1 MVNAAD
7 TTFLSQVLTRRR
19 HSLDGFVSF
28 EERSVM
34 LAWLKSFI
42 ADRTANVALGFAI
55 VVTPLVAGVGGAL
68 DYTRTYTI
76 GAEIQGA
83 LDTGVLA
90 AASLSQTRDP
100 EEVVRAYIE
109 AAIAEHEGVIE
120 NLVVTVTPNVALN
133 ARDVRAQALVTV
145 PTVLL
150 GVAGIDRLRMTREAE
165 ATEQVRNLE
174 IALVLDVSGSMSGSK
189 IAALRDA
196 ATEFVQVVMA
206 GQVSDM
212 TSVSIIPYNGGVR
225 LPDYVNNQ
233 LITGSN
239 PNRTGC
245 PEYGHDHPVTL
256 DPPANSLDWLV
267 WRGNDQVGSRSSAF
281 CPESDE
287 AAVFLRNNQTDLT
300 DLIATLD
307 AGGNT
312 GLDVATAWGARALD
326 PVWRGR
332 LGGDFPDRPVD
343 YDDPSTIKALV
354 VMTDGAATAQIRNA
368 WDDDEDE
375 WDNYNLYPSSTSR
388 ANMAQACDEAEAR
401 GVDVYTI
408 AFQLSGSTNRDLM
421 RNCASHPDN
430 YFEVENM
437 DIAVAFSAIAADLN
451 TLRLSR

>member
-1 MVNAAD
+1 MFARLGKFFAD
-7 TTFLSQVLTRRR
+7 RAGNVA
-19 HSLDGFVSF
+19 VSF
-28 EERSVM
+28 
-34 LAWLKSFI
+34 AI
-42 ADRTANVALGFAI
+42 A
-55 VVTPLVAGVGGAL
+55 VTPLVAGVGGAV
-68 DYTRTYTI
+68 DYTRTFTI
-76 GAEIQGA
+76 GAEIQSA

-90 AASLSQTRDP
+90 AASLSQTREP
-100 EEVVRAYIE
+100 EEVVRAYVE
-109 AAIAEHEGVIE
+109 AAIAEHDGVIE
-120 NLVVTVTPNVALN
+120 NLVVTVTPNVAIN
-133 ARDVRAQALVTV
+133 ARDVHAEAEVTV

-150 GVAGIDRLRMTREAE
+150 GVAGIQRLRLNRESE

-174 IALVLDVSGSMSGSK
+174 IALVLDVSGSMWGSK
-189 IAALRDA
+189 IDALQDA

-206 GQVSDM
+206 GEVSDM
-212 TSVSIIPYNGGVR
+212 TSISIIPYNGGVR

-233 LITGSN
+233 LISGSN
-239 PNRTGC
+239 PNRAGC
-245 PEYGHDHPVTL
+245 PEYGHDHPVSL
-256 DPPANSLDWLV
+256 EPPANGLDWLQ
-267 WRGNDQVGSRSSAF
+267 WRGNDQVGSRSSSF

-287 AAVFLRNNQTDLT
+287 AAVFLRNNQTDLI

-312 GLDVATAWGARALD
+312 GLDIATAWGARALD

-332 LGGDFPDRPVD
+332 LGGNFPDRPVD

-354 VMTDGAATAQIRNA
+354 VMTDGAATAQIRNY
-368 WDDDEDE
+368 WDDDDDR
-375 WDNYNLYPSSTSR
+375 WWNYNMYSASTAR

-408 AFQLSGSTNRDLM
+408 AFQLNGTTNRNLM

>member
-1 MVNAAD
+1 MFACLGQFFAD
-7 TTFLSQVLTRRR
+7 RA
-19 HSLDGFVSF
+19 GNIAVSF
-28 EERSVM
+28 
-34 LAWLKSFI
+34 AI
-42 ADRTANVALGFAI
+42 A
-55 VVTPLVAGVGGAL
+55 VTPLVAGIGGAL

-76 GAEIQGA
+76 GAEIQSA

-90 AASLSQTRDP
+90 AASLSQTREP
-100 EEVVRAYIE
+100 EEVVRAYVE

-120 NLVVTVTPNVALN
+120 DLVVTVTPNVAIN
-133 ARDVRAQALVTV
+133 ARDVHAEAQVTV

-150 GVAGIDRLRMTREAE
+150 GVAGIQRLSLTRMSE

-174 IALVLDVSGSMSGSK
+174 IALVLDVSGSMWGSK
-189 IAALRDA
+189 IEALRDA

-206 GQVSDM
+206 GDVSDM
-212 TSVSIIPYNGGVR
+212 TSISIIPYNGGVR

-233 LITGSN
+233 LVSGSN
-239 PNRTGC
+239 ADRSGC
-245 PEYGHDHPVTL
+245 PEYGHGHPVSL
-256 DPPANSLDWLV
+256 EPPANGLDWLE
-267 WRGNDQVGSRSSAF
+267 WRGNDQTGSRSSSF

-287 AAVFLRNNQTDLT
+287 VAVFLRNNQIELT
-300 DLIATLD
+300 NLIATLD

-312 GLDVATAWGARALD
+312 GLDIATAWGARALD

-332 LGGDFPDRPVD
+332 LGGDFADRPVD

-354 VMTDGAATAQIRNA
+354 VMTDGAATAQIRNY
-368 WDDDEDE
+368 WDHDDDR
-375 WDNYNLYPSSTSR
+375 WRNYNLYSASTARS
-388 ANMAQACDEAEAR
+388 NMAQACDEAEAR
-401 GVDVYTI
+401 GVDIYTI
-408 AFQLSGSTNRDLM
+408 AFQLNGSTNRNLM